1 MTEKENLTNSFEEPQ
16 NSSFNAQECAQASD
30 LHKVLFVQ
38 SMFNN
43 YYLDYASYVILERA
57 IPDVYDGLKPV
68 QRRILHSMNELEDG
82 RYNKAA
88 NIIGNTMKYHPH
100 GDASIGDAMVQ
111 LGQKE
116 ITIDTQGNWGNI
128 FTGDEAAAARYIEAR
143 LTKFA
148 IDVVFNPKTTEWKMS
163 YDGRNK
169 EPIALPVKFPLLLAQ
184 GVEGIA
190 VGLATRILPHNFIE
204 LIDASIAIL
213 ENREFEIYPDF
224 PTGGSV
230 DVSKYNDG
238 LRGGKIRNRAKISIV
253 DKKILVIHEIP
264 HGTTTTSLITNSI
277 APAIE
282 KGKLKIKKI
291 DDNTAE
297 KVEILLHL
305 QPGISPDQTIDA
317 LFAFTNCEMSYYPNA
332 CVIHNRKPHFMSV
345 KEILKINTDNTVVLI
360 KRELEIEL
368 AELEEDWHKWS
379 LEKIFFE
386 KRIYKELE
394 KDTTTWE
401 KQIDNIEKAFD
412 PYRDIFRKEITREDI
427 LKLCE
432 KPVRKI
438 SKFDIKHADDK
449 IAQIEEKM
457 DEVKYHLSH
466 LIEYAI
472 DYFENLKKKYGEG
485 RERKTEIKNFDNI
498 VAATVAVANLKLY
511 VNKKEGFV
519 GTALKKDE
527 DSEYVCDCS
536 DIDEIA
542 VFRDNGIFTVSKVS
556 EKQFFGKDIIHVDVF
571 KRNDDR
577 TVYNMVYSDGYN
589 GFAMV
594 KRFSIGGVTRDKEY
608 DITKGTTGTKVLY
621 FTSNPNGEA
630 EKVRVFLKA
639 KAKLKKTQFDFDFST
654 LAIKGRASQG
664 NILSR
669 NPVRKIEIIAKGI
682 STLSAINIYFD
693 SIVMRLNTEERGELL
708 GAFKEDDK
716 IISIYQNGNYRITG
730 FDLST
735 HFDDNLHIIQKY
747 NSQNPITAVYENIE
761 DGKIYMKRFIPEPT
775 DKKIEFLGDEK
786 SIRIIFISYDQFP
799 QIDVE
804 HFEKK
809 PEESEKTTISCADFV
824 EIMSIKARG
833 KRINY
838 KNIVEINPL
847 DPLEPLEPLQED
859 EEVEEVKE
867 VKEVEEVAEV
877 AEVKGVAEV
886 EEVKEV
892 EEVEQKVESRKQ
904 KIEIEKVE
912 VTKSEVEISEQP
924 TKNINDEEWEQLTLF

>member
-1 MTEKENLTNSFEEPQ
+1 MTEGENIIEGVHEIQPQ
-16 NSSFNAQECAQASD
+16 EDNYD
-30 LHKVLFVQ
+30 LHKVIFVQ
-38 SMFNN
+38 SMFEN
-43 YYLDYASYVILERA
+43 YFLDYASYVILDRA
-57 IPDVYDGLKPV
+57 VPDIYDGLKPV

-88 NIIGNTMKYHPH
+88 NVIGNTMKYHPH

-111 LGQKE
+111 LGQKD

-128 FTGDEAAAARYIEAR
+128 FTGDDAAAPRYIEAR

-148 IDVVFNPKTTEWKMS
+148 IEVVFNHKTTEWKMS

-190 VGLATRILPHNFIE
+190 VGLATKILPHNFIE
-204 LIDASIAIL
+204 LIDASVAIL
-213 ENREFEIYPDF
+213 ENRDFEIYPDF
-224 PTGGSV
+224 PTGGTV

-238 LRGGKIRNRAKISIV
+238 IRGGKIRNRAKITIV

-264 HGTTTTSLITNSI
+264 YGTTTTSLITNSI

-305 QPGISPDQTIDA
+305 QPGVSPDQTIDA
-317 LFAFTNCEMSYYPNA
+317 LYAFTDCEMSYSPNA
-332 CVIHNRKPHFMSV
+332 CVICNRKPQFMSV
-345 KEILKINTDNTVVLI
+345 KEILRVNTENTVTLL

-394 KDTTTWE
+394 KDTETWE

-412 PYRDIFRKEITREDI
+412 PYRDLFRREITREDI

-438 SKFDIKHADDK
+438 SKFDIKQADEK
-449 IAQIEEKM
+449 IAQIEDKM
-457 DEVKYHLSH
+457 DQVLHHLNH

-472 DYFENLKKKYGEG
+472 NYFENLKKKYGEG

-498 VAATVAVANLKLY
+498 VAATVAVANQKLY

-527 DSEYVCDCS
+527 EVEYVCDCS
-536 DIDEIA
+536 DIDEIV
-542 VFRDNGIFTVSKVS
+542 VFRETGTFMVSKVS
-556 EKQFFGKDIIHVDVF
+556 EKQFFGKDVIHVEVF

-577 TVYNMVYSDGYN
+577 TIYNMVYSDGYN
-589 GFAMV
+589 GMAMV
-594 KRFSIGGVTRDKEY
+594 KRFSVGGVTRDKEY
-608 DITKGTTGTKVLY
+608 DLTKGTAGTKVIY

-630 EKVRVFLKA
+630 EKVRVILKA

-669 NPVRKIEIIAKGI
+669 NPVRKIEIISKGV
-682 STLSAINIYFD
+682 STLSAINIFYD
-693 SIVMRLNTEERGELL
+693 PIVMRLNNDERGDLL

-716 IISIYQNGNYRITG
+716 IISIYKTGNYRITG

-735 HFDDNLHIIQKY
+735 HFEDSLCIIQKF
-747 NSQNPITAVYENIE
+747 NPQKPITAVYENKE
-761 DGKIYMKRFIPEPT
+761 DGKFYMKRIIPEST

-786 SIRIIFISYDQFP
+786 TVRPIFISYDYLP
-799 QIDVE
+799 QIEVE
-804 HFEKK
+804 YYEKN
-809 PEESEKTTISCADFV
+809 PENTEKELISCIDFV
-824 EIMSIKARG
+824 EIMSLKARG
-833 KRINY
+833 KRINF
-838 KNIVEINPL
+838 KNIVAINL
-847 DPLEPLEPLQED
+847 LEPLPDPVE
-859 EEVEEVKE
+859 EEVIEEEEIEEIEEKGEERKKKE
-867 VKEVEEVAEV
+867 EKSPSNF
-877 AEVKGVAEV
+877 KGVDGETGRGSLDATT
-886 EEVKEV
+886 EEITKEI
-892 EEVEQKVESRKQ
+892 S
-904 KIEIEKVE
+904 KIEILKEPE
-912 VTKSEVEISEQP
+912 PQTKD
-924 TKNINDEEWEQLTLF
+924 DEEWEQLTLF

>member
-1 MTEKENLTNSFEEPQ
+1 MTEEEIINDPTEDL
-16 NSSFNAQECAQASD
+16 SEEYSLSQEIAPTSY
-30 LHKVLFVQ
+30 LHKVSYVQ
-38 SMFNN
+38 SMFEN
-43 YYLDYASYVILERA
+43 YFLDYASYVILDRA
-57 IPDVYDGLKPV
+57 VPDIYDGLKPV

-111 LGQKE
+111 LGQKQL
-116 ITIDTQGNWGNI
+116 TIDTQGNWGNI
-128 FTGDEAAAARYIEAR
+128 FTGDAAAAPRYIEAR

-148 IDVVFNPKTTEWKMS
+148 LEVVFNHKTTEWKLS

-190 VGLATRILPHNFIE
+190 VGLATKILPHNFIE

-213 ENREFEIYPDF
+213 ENRDFEIFPDF
-224 PTGGSV
+224 PTGGTV

-238 LRGGKIRNRAKISIV
+238 VRGGKIRNRAKISIV

-264 HGTTTTSLITNSI
+264 YGTTTTSLISNSI
-277 APAIE
+277 APAID

-305 QPGISPDQTIDA
+305 QPGVSPDQTIDA
-317 LFAFTNCEMSYYPNA
+317 LYAFTDCEMSYSPNA
-332 CVIHNRKPHFMSV
+332 CVIYNRKPQFMSV
-345 KEILKINTDNTVVLI
+345 KEILRINTKNTVALL

-401 KQIDNIEKAFD
+401 KQIENIEKAFD
-412 PYRDIFRKEITREDI
+412 PYRDIFRREITREDV

-438 SKFDIKHADDK
+438 SKFDIKQADEK

-457 DEVKYHLSH
+457 DEALHHLNH
-466 LIEYAI
+466 LIEFAI
-472 DYFENLKKKYGEG
+472 QYFENLKKKYGEG
-485 RERKTEIKNFDNI
+485 KERKTEIKNFDNI
-498 VAATVAVANLKLY
+498 VAAAVAVANQKLY

-527 DSEYVCDCS
+527 EVEYVCDCS
-536 DIDEIA
+536 DIDEIV
-542 VFRDNGIFTVSKVS
+542 VFQESGSFMVSKVS
-556 EKQFFGKDIIHVDVF
+556 EKKFFGKDILHVDVF
-571 KRNDDR
+571 RRNDDR
-577 TVYNMVYSDGYN
+577 TVYNTVYADGYN
-589 GFAMV
+589 GAAMV
-594 KRFSIGGVTRDKEY
+594 KRFSVGGVTRDKEY
-608 DITKGTTGTKVLY
+608 DLTKGAAGTKVIY

-630 EKVRVFLKA
+630 EKVRVILKA

-654 LAIKGRASQG
+654 LAIKGRSSQG

-669 NPVRKIEIIAKGI
+669 NPVRKIEIIAKGV
-682 STLSAINIYFD
+682 STLSAINIYYD
-693 SIVMRLNTEERGELL
+693 PIVMRLNSDERGELL
-708 GAFKEDDK
+708 GSFKENDK
-716 IISIYQNGNYRITG
+716 IISIYQTGNYRITG

-735 HFDDNLHIIQKY
+735 HFENNLSIIKKYDTQK
-747 NSQNPITAVYENIE
+747 PVTAIYENKE
-761 DGKIYMKRFIPEPT
+761 EGKIYMKRFIPEPT
-775 DKKIEFLGDEK
+775 DKKIEFLGDDK
-786 SIRIIFISYDQFP
+786 TIRSIFISYDQFP
-799 QIDVE
+799 QIEVE
-804 HFEKK
+804 YYEKK
-809 PEESEKTTISCADFV
+809 PEEAEQTTISCANFV
-824 EIMSIKARG
+824 EIMSLKARG
-833 KRINY
+833 KRIGF
-838 KNIVEINPL
+838 KNIVEIT
-847 DPLEPLEPLQED
+847 PLEPLPESEEEENTKARKHESTNDDVGALRAMPNEEDDEVIGGLED
-859 EEVEEVKE
+859 EVINLCES
-867 VKEVEEVAEV
+867 
-877 AEVKGVAEV
+877 
-886 EEVKEV
+886 
-892 EEVEQKVESRKQ
+892 VESVCEKEE
-904 KIEIEKVE
+904 KIISNPLKPLVE
-912 VTKSEVEISEQP
+912 NKD
-924 TKNINDEEWEQLTLF
+924 DEEWEQLTLF

>member
-1 MTEKENLTNSFEEPQ
+1 MSEEDITTFPIEEVQ
-16 NSSFNAQECAQASD
+16 NELPTSPEFAQTSD
-30 LHKVLFVQ
+30 LHKVIFVP
-38 SMFNN
+38 SMFEN
-43 YYLDYASYVILERA
+43 YFLDYASYVILDRA
-57 IPDVYDGLKPV
+57 VPDIYDGLKPV
-68 QRRILHSMNELEDG
+68 QRRILHSMSELEDG

-111 LGQKE
+111 LGQKN

-128 FTGDEAAAARYIEAR
+128 FTGDEAAAPRYIEAR

-148 IDVVFNPKTTEWKMS
+148 LEVVFNPKTTQWKMS
-163 YDGRNK
+163 YDGRNR
-169 EPIALPVKFPLLLAQ
+169 EPIALPVKFPLLLVQ

-190 VGLATRILPHNFIE
+190 VGLATKILPHNFIE

-213 ENREFEIYPDF
+213 ENRDFEIYPDF
-224 PTGGSV
+224 PTGGTV

-238 LRGGKIRNRAKISIV
+238 VRGGKIRNRAKITIV

-264 HGTTTTSLITNSI
+264 YGTTTTSLITNSI

-305 QPGISPDQTIDA
+305 QPGVSPDQTIDA
-317 LFAFTNCEMSYYPNA
+317 LFAFTDCEMSYSPNA
-332 CVIHNRKPHFMSV
+332 CVIYDRKPQFLSV
-345 KEILKINTDNTVVLI
+345 KEILRINTENTVALL

-368 AELEEDWHKWS
+368 SELEDDWHKWS

-394 KDTTTWE
+394 KDTETWE

-412 PYRDIFRKEITREDI
+412 PYRKLFRREITREDV

-438 SKFDIKHADDK
+438 SKFDIKQADEK
-449 IAQIEEKM
+449 IAQVEEKM
-457 DEVKYHLSH
+457 KEVKHHLAH
-466 LIEYAI
+466 LIKYSI
-472 DYFENLKKKYGEG
+472 QYFENLRNKYSEG
-485 RERKTEIKNFDNI
+485 RARKTEIKNFDNI
-498 VAATVAVANLKLY
+498 VAAAVAVANQKLY

-527 DSEYVCDCS
+527 EVEYVCDCS
-536 DIDEIA
+536 DIDEIV
-542 VFRDNGIFTVSKVS
+542 VFRDNGTFLVSKVA
-556 EKQFFGKDIIHVDVF
+556 EKQFFGKDIIHVEVF

-589 GFAMV
+589 GAAMV
-594 KRFSIGGVTRDKEY
+594 KRFSAGGVTRDKEY
-608 DITKGTTGTKVLY
+608 DLTKGSAGTKVLY

-630 EKVRVFLKA
+630 EKVRVMLKA
-639 KAKLKKTQFDFDFST
+639 KPKLKKLQFDFDFST
-654 LAIKGRASQG
+654 LFIKGRASQG

-669 NPVRKIEIIAKGI
+669 NPVRKIEIISKGV

-693 SIVMRLNTEERGELL
+693 PVVMRLNTDERGDLL

-716 IISIYQNGNYRITG
+716 IISIYQSGNYRVTG

-735 HFDDNLHIIQKY
+735 HFDDNLSIIQKY
-747 NSQNPITAVYENIE
+747 NPQKPLTVIYENKE
-761 DGKIYMKRFIPEPT
+761 EGKFYIKRFIPEAT
-775 DKKIEFLGDEK
+775 DKKVEFIGDEK
-786 SIRIIFISYDQFP
+786 TTRVIFISYDLFP
-799 QIDVE
+799 QIEVKY
-804 HFEKK
+804 FEKK
-809 PEESEKTTISCADFV
+809 PENIEQETVSCAEYV

-833 KRINY
+833 KRIAF
-838 KNIVEINPL
+838 KNIIEILPVESLP
-847 DPLEPLEPLQED
+847 EP
-859 EEVEEVKE
+859 EEVDSVQEEIIDEDAESGKQEAESKDNSIDLPVLSPSGLEEEVIE
-867 VKEVEEVAEV
+867 NVVEKKPA
-877 AEVKGVAEV
+877 
-886 EEVKEV
+886 
-892 EEVEQKVESRKQ
+892 
-904 KIEIEKVE
+904 
-912 VTKSEVEISEQP
+912 TP
-924 TKNINDEEWEQLTLF
+924 TKKNKEDEEWEQLTLF

>member
-1 MTEKENLTNSFEEPQ
+1 MTEEEIINDPVEPQ
-16 NSSFNAQECAQASD
+16 SASSISDNIVQTSD
-30 LHKVLFVQ
+30 LHKVIFVQ
-38 SMFNN
+38 SMFEN
-43 YYLDYASYVILERA
+43 YFLDYASYVILDRA
-57 IPDVYDGLKPV
+57 VPDIYDGLKPV

-88 NIIGNTMKYHPH
+88 NVIGNTMKYHPH

-111 LGQKE
+111 LGQKD

-128 FTGDEAAAARYIEAR
+128 FTGDEAAAPRYIEAR

-148 IDVVFNPKTTEWKMS
+148 LEVAFNHKTTEWKMS

-169 EPIALPVKFPLLLAQ
+169 EPIALPMKFPLLLAQ

-190 VGLATRILPHNFIE
+190 VGLATKILPHNFIE

-213 ENREFEIYPDF
+213 ENRDFEIYPDF
-224 PTGGSV
+224 PTGGTV
-230 DVSKYNDG
+230 DVSKYNEG
-238 LRGGKIRNRAKISIV
+238 IRGGKIRNRAKITIV

-264 HGTTTTSLITNSI
+264 YGTTTTSLITNSI

-305 QPGISPDQTIDA
+305 QPGVSPDQTIDA
-317 LFAFTNCEMSYYPNA
+317 LYAFTDCEMSYSPNA
-332 CVIHNRKPHFMSV
+332 CVICDRKPRFMSV
-345 KEILKINTDNTVVLI
+345 KEILYVNTENTVALL

-394 KDTTTWE
+394 KDTATWE

-412 PYRDIFRKEITREDI
+412 PYRDLFRREITREDV

-438 SKFDIKHADDK
+438 SKFDIKQADEK
-449 IAQIEEKM
+449 IAQIEDKM
-457 DEVKYHLSH
+457 DQVLHHLNH

-472 DYFENLKKKYGEG
+472 NYFENLKKKYSEG

-498 VAATVAVANLKLY
+498 VAATVAVANQKLY

-527 DSEYVCDCS
+527 EVEYVSDCS
-536 DIDEIA
+536 DIDEIV
-542 VFRDNGIFTVSKVS
+542 VFRENGTFMVSKVS
-556 EKQFFGKDIIHVDVF
+556 EKQFFGKDIIHVEVF

-589 GFAMV
+589 GMAMV
-594 KRFSIGGVTRDKEY
+594 KRFSVGGVTRDREY
-608 DITKGTTGTKVLY
+608 DLTKGTAGTKVIY

-669 NPVRKIEIIAKGI
+669 NPVRKIEIISKGV
-682 STLSAINIYFD
+682 STLSAINIFYD
-693 SIVMRLNTEERGELL
+693 PIVMRLNSDERGELL

-716 IISIYQNGNYRITG
+716 IISIYKTGNYRITG

-735 HFDDNLHIIQKY
+735 HFEDSLCIIQKF
-747 NSQNPITAVYENIE
+747 NPQKPVTAIYENKE
-761 DGKIYMKRFIPEPT
+761 DGKFYMKRFIPELT

-786 SIRIIFISYDQFP
+786 TINPIFISYDYFP
-799 QIDVE
+799 QIEVE
-804 HFEKK
+804 YYEKN
-809 PEESEKTTISCADFV
+809 PENVEKEVISCPDFV
-824 EIMSIKARG
+824 EIMSLKARG
-833 KRINY
+833 KRIAF
-838 KNIVEINPL
+838 KNIVAINPL
-847 DPLEPLEPLQED
+847 ESLPEPEEEIIEEEEIEEIEENGEMENGET
-859 EEVEEVKE
+859 EEVITEEVTEEIPE
-867 VKEVEEVAEV
+867 VIKAPKVIKIPKTETSEKP
-877 AEVKGVAEV
+877 VKT
-886 EEVKEV
+886 
-892 EEVEQKVESRKQ
+892 
-904 KIEIEKVE
+904 
-912 VTKSEVEISEQP
+912 TKD
-924 TKNINDEEWEQLTLF
+924 DEEWEQLTLF